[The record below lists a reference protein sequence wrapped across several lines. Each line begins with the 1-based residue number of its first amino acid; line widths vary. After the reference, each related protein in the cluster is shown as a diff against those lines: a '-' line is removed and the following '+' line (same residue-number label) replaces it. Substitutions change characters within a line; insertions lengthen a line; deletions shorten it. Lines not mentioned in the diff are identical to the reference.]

1 MALKRC
7 LKSLEWIFGGPITN
21 IYKLLKIPVNKD
33 NLSISNWNINN
44 SPTELMTTIDIKFT
58 ENDAGRTCFS
68 SLSSALHYMDEIYT
82 ANKVQL
88 LGNKIERNPSIEL
101 ISATIKKINSIHVKG
116 KLVGNGIELSKRHLL
131 YENRYELCAS
141 THYIIM
147 LVLWSK
153 GKSCKR
159 AITLIDDIIFDPIQS
174 QAMKRT
180 QKTITWLLNDT
191 WKIVSIYS
199 FHHGAKKRN
208 SNINWM

>member
-1 MALKRC
+1 
-7 LKSLEWIFGGPITN
+7 
-21 IYKLLKIPVNKD
+21 
-33 NLSISNWNINN
+33 
-44 SPTELMTTIDIKFT
+44 
-58 ENDAGRTCFS
+58 
-68 SLSSALHYMDEIYT
+68 
-82 ANKVQL
+82 
-88 LGNKIERNPSIEL
+88 
-101 ISATIKKINSIHVKG
+101 
-116 KLVGNGIELSKRHLL
+116 
-131 YENRYELCAS
+131 
-141 THYIIM
+141 M

-159 AITLIDDIIFDPIQS
+159 AITLIDNVILDPMQS